1 MQQVLP
7 EPLTKDNLAANSDN
21 KLSETTNTTT
31 TEPNIGLFQINQM
44 LGRVIGEFEVICV
57 VKYWP
62 EGKTDGD
69 NHPLFPYLLSYQHN
83 VLTMIN
89 SVKKSAVELFS

>member
-1 MQQVLP
+1 MQQVLS
-7 EPLTKDNLAANSDN
+7 ESLTKDNLAANSDN

-62 EGKTDGD
+62 EGKTDSN

>member
-1 MQQVLP
+1 MQQVLS
-7 EPLTKDNLAANSDN
+7 ESLTKDTLAANSD
-21 KLSETTNTTT
+21 KETTDTANK
-31 TEPNIGLFQINQM
+31 EPNIGLFQINQM